1 MRILQRRLLRLV
13 STIFVEKQVHEKEN
27 DKENGLEELEYEGG
41 LRSVRKNLV
50 IMKLMRRSLVNKRF
64 VEKEVD
70 KEEISKDEVDEE
82 EIEKEDIEKVE

>member
-1 MRILQRRLLRLV
+1 MQRRLLRLV

-41 LRSVRKNLV
+41 SRSVRKILV
-50 IMKLMRRSLVNKRF
+50 SMRIMQMSLVNRRF
-64 VEKEVD
+64 VGKEAD

-82 EIEKEDIEKVE
+82 EIKKEDIDKLE